1 MSTINPSV
9 RLSSPRG
16 VSTIGSGTR
25 QPGCLESPQLVLIH
39 VLRQVMEPSW
49 APGPAAEHLLCRV
62 EDPLVLRQARAL
74 LRIVTRRRV
83 IPAHL
88 RAYATITMAMNRLED
103 DQRSGL
109 PKTSGRVGLGARS

>member
-1 MSTINPSV
+1 M
-9 RLSSPRG
+9 
-16 VSTIGSGTR
+16 
-25 QPGCLESPQLVLIH
+25 
-39 VLRQVMEPSW
+39 
-49 APGPAAEHLLCRV
+49 
-62 EDPLVLRQARAL
+62 LRQARAL